1 MRRVLTIMDRA
12 GIAKGLGEGHSLR
25 EIARRIGRDVSV
37 VSREVA
43 RNRGKGGYV
52 CVTADVQARQRR
64 SRPKTRMIDR
74 DPVLR
79 QRVLTDLRM
88 SRTPRQIAGRLR
100 AEVDDATL
108 EPCLGSL
115 PVQGAVV
122 SHEAIYTWIYAMPRK
137 TLREYGVMLPSKRTR
152 PRPRR
157 ALGQRGAPIVGMV
170 GIDDRPAE
178 VAGRRVPGHWEAD
191 LIIGARGASAAITL
205 VERSTRFV
213 MILALP
219 KGKDSTGVCDAFDR
233 LRHRASR
240 SDAGI
245 ADLGSGNRDG
255 LACRVDH
262 GRRSAGVFRSSVF
275 PMGMW

>member
-25 EIARRIGRDVSV
+25 EIARRVGRDVSV

-52 CVTADVQARQRR
+52 CVTADVQAKRRR

-170 GIDDRPAE
+170 GIDDRPAD

-213 MILALP
+213 TILALP

-245 ADLGSGNRDG
+245 ADLGPRNRD
-255 LACRVDH
+255 A
-262 GRRSAGVFRSSVF
+262 
-275 PMGMW
+275 PGMPR